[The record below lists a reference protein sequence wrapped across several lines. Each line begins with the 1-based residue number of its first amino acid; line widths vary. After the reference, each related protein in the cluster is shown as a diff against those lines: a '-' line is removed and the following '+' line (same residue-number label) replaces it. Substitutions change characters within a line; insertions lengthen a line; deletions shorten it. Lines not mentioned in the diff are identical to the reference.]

1 MPLDDFDV
9 SYVDDDDF
17 FEARMSRMGNFADLD
32 ESAFGG
38 FGSDD
43 DDDEG
48 VSEADEKTEG
58 GGAGRVV
65 ATIALT
71 LLIIVLLAAV
81 ALGAWYMFGG
91 GDKYVAQLLGQEEST
106 EQTDAEAETEEEEPS
121 AEEIAST
128 PSDREYLDVSQAE
141 LMGVADFRAQLA
153 DRGFDVK
160 SLKVDVPLTESGEA
174 YTGYAGEA
182 DATEEELAG
191 TFPILRVEVE
201 RPHADG
207 DGVDKFLVEW
217 ISGTWQLRP
226 IESDGVR
233 VTRLV
238 IITEGDAWGHD
249 SQRGMLW
256 HEAVDAGRDICLPVR
271 KVDVDTMGQVDFEA
285 VFAAVTGTGSVSDIL
300 STGAA
305 ATAPASGDDAKA
317 DGVAG
322 DDAKDAGAAK
332 DEAADAAKDSA
343 KTDEGTTA
351 TTEDKAADKAAD
363 SPADASGSA
372 DSASTTDSGATE
384 DKAADD
390 TSGEQTDVN
399 DTSSSTHKW

>member
-106 EQTDAEAETEEEEPS
+106 EQTDEAETEEEEPS

-238 IITEGDAWGHD
+238 IITEGDA
-249 SQRGMLW
+249 
-256 HEAVDAGRDICLPVR
+256 
-271 KVDVDTMGQVDFEA
+271 
-285 VFAAVTGTGSVSDIL
+285 
-300 STGAA
+300 
-305 ATAPASGDDAKA
+305 
-317 DGVAG
+317 
-322 DDAKDAGAAK
+322 
-332 DEAADAAKDSA
+332 
-343 KTDEGTTA
+343 
-351 TTEDKAADKAAD
+351 
-363 SPADASGSA
+363 
-372 DSASTTDSGATE
+372 
-384 DKAADD
+384 
-390 TSGEQTDVN
+390 
-399 DTSSSTHKW
+399 

>member
-9 SYVDDDDF
+9 SYVDDGDF

-48 VSEADEKTEG
+48 ASEADEKTEG

-106 EQTDAEAETEEEEPS
+106 EQTDETGTEEEEPS

-238 IITEGDAWGHD
+238 IITEGDAWGYD

-256 HEAVDAGRDICLPVR
+256 HEDVDAGRDICLPVR

-285 VFAAVTGTGSVSDIL
+285 VFAAVTGTGSVGDIL
-300 STGAA
+300 STSAV
-305 ATAPASGDDAKA
+305 ASTPDSDGDAKGA
-317 DGVAG
+317 DTKDSADAKGKAA
-322 DDAKDAGAAK
+322 DDAKDSAK
-332 DEAADAAKDSA
+332 ADEGADAAKD
-343 KTDEGTTA
+343 
-351 TTEDKAADKAAD
+351 DKSADKAAD

-372 DSASTTDSGATE
+372 DSASTADSGATE
-384 DKAADD
+384 NKAADD